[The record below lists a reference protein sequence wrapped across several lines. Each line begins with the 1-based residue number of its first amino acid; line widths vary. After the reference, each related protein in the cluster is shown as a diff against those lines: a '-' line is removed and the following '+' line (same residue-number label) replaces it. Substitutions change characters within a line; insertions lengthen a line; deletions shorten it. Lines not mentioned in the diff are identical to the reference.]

1 MRIITT
7 SRYERAMRK
16 LMSEED
22 RRAME
27 AVIVADPGA
36 APVIPAPEDFANCAG
51 RVREGVSEVESA
63 RCTSVTRVLTDAIYL
78 LTAYAKADR
87 EDLSP
92 ADRKA
97 LSRLMAAI
105 KKEETDR

>member
-1 MRIITT
+1 MRIFTT
-7 SRYERAMRK
+7 SAYERAIRK
-16 LMSEED
+16 LLSEED

-36 APVIPAPEDFANCAG
+36 APVIPGTGGLRKLRWAG
-51 RVREGVSEVESA
+51 SGRGKRGGIRTVYFRRAGP
-63 RCTSVTRVLTDAIYL
+63 DAIYL

-97 LSRLMAAI
+97 LSRLAAAI

>member
-7 SRYERAMRK
+7 SRYERAIRK

-27 AVIVADPGA
+27 AAIVADPGA
-36 APVIPAPEDFANCAG
+36 APVIPGTGGLRKLRWAG
-51 RVREGVSEVESA
+51 SGRGKRGGIRTIYFRHA
-63 RCTSVTRVLTDAIYL
+63 GPDAIYL
-78 LTAYAKADR
+78 LTAFAKADR

-97 LSRLMAAI
+97 LLRLLAAI